1 MVRATTTKVLEG
13 FLTIGLLCATPS
25 RAEEPSYD
33 RKEDVVYG
41 RKYGTALTLDVITP
55 RSGAKGVGV
64 IFLVSGGYVSSHQGI
79 QPIFFRPFL
88 DRGYTVFAVVH
99 GSQPRFQV
107 PEIIEDVNRA
117 VRFIRHHAKDY
128 KVDPDRLGVYG
139 ASAGGHLSLML
150 GTAGKAGD
158 EKAGDP
164 VDRESSRVQAV
175 ACFFPPTDWLNFGQ
189 PGKAMVR
196 ATDHLPP
203 FRAAF
208 DYHALDPKTMLWKPI
223 DELDKRQE
231 IARDTSPINHVTADD
246 PPTLI
251 IHGDADGL
259 VPLQQSES
267 FEKKLRE
274 AGVECRLIVKKG
286 SGHGWL
292 GLDKDLVQ
300 FADWFDQHLA
310 KKPAAAKAAQA
321 APAPTV
327 ERRPG

>member
-1 MVRATTTKVLEG
+1 M
-13 FLTIGLLCATPS
+13 
-25 RAEEPSYD
+25 
-33 RKEDVVYG
+33 
-41 RKYGTALTLDVITP
+41 
-55 RSGAKGVGV
+55 
-64 IFLVSGGYVSSHQGI
+64 VSGGFVSSHGAI
-79 QPIFFRPFL
+79 QPIFFKPFV

-128 KVDPDRLGVYG
+128 KIDPDRLGVYG

-158 EKAGDP
+158 PEAGDP

-175 ACFFPPTDWLNFGQ
+175 ACFFPPTDWLNFGA
-189 PGKAMVR
+189 PGKELVR
-196 ATDHLPP
+196 AMDHQPP

-223 DELDKRQE
+223 DDLEKRRT
-231 IARDTSPINHVTADD
+231 IARETSPITHVSPDD

-251 IHGDADGL
+251 IHGDADAL

-267 FEKKLRE
+267 FEKALRE
-274 AGVECRLIVKKG
+274 AGVECRLVVKKG

-292 GLDKDLVQ
+292 GLDKDLVP
-300 FADWFDQHLA
+300 FADWFDRHLA
-310 KKPAAAKAAQA
+310 VKPAAKAAHTTPA
-321 APAPTV
+321 APV
-327 ERRPG
+327 EKRPG